1 MDNSTKKLLEE
12 CSVGCKMGI
21 ESMEQ
26 VQHHVTDA
34 GIAGVIEKYCS
45 RHKELE
51 AEVSKMLLRA
61 GQPEKEPGVMV
72 STFSWMTTGVKMM
85 TGEDENKQ
93 AVKIIMNGCN
103 MGIQSVCG
111 FMNQYSGASKS
122 SMELAE
128 KIVKTEEKFREELKA
143 FL

>member
-1 MDNSTKKLLEE
+1 
-12 CSVGCKMGI
+12 
-21 ESMEQ
+21 
-26 VQHHVTDA
+26 
-34 GIAGVIEKYCS
+34 
-45 RHKELE
+45 
-51 AEVSKMLLRA
+51 
-61 GQPEKEPGVMV
+61 
-72 STFSWMTTGVKMM
+72 
-85 TGEDENKQ
+85 
-93 AVKIIMNGCN
+93 